1 MGLSLKRNDGCDLE
15 LIFRLNSNSWVCLQR
30 SGIKIK
36 IFLFFFR
43 KLSQLHFK
51 LPQKDLRQAKERAS
65 THVFLRDNNF

>member
-51 LPQKDLRQAKERAS
+51 LPQKDLI
-65 THVFLRDNNF
+65 